1 MTKVEIIDNKSIRNY
16 IHNTLNISKDEI
28 RNIIVDEIHNIV
40 KEQIKVV
47 LNDKEHLQQYIQNE
61 IIKEIRRDYNK
72 ERRSYP
78 ICTVDEIYNKIDKII
93 HEEVL
98 KRLVVTLREPD
109 RKEEML
115 GKE

>member
-1 MTKVEIIDNKSIRNY
+1 MNKVEIIDNKSIRNY
-16 IHNTLNISKDEI
+16 IHNTLNISKEEV
-28 RNIIVDEIHNIV
+28 RNIITDELHNIV

-61 IIKEIRRDYNK
+61 IIKEIRRDYDK
-72 ERRSYP
+72 ERRSYA
-78 ICTVDEIYNKIDKII
+78 ISTMDEIYNKIDRII

>member
-1 MTKVEIIDNKSIRNY
+1 MNKVELIDNKSIRNY
-16 IHNTLNISKDEI
+16 IHNTLSISKEEV
-28 RNIIVDEIHNIV
+28 RNIIIDELHNIV